1 VVIGAPVKDLR
12 DVEFNRL
19 KAVLSQI
26 KIGLDTSSRSL
37 ASLRRTA
44 TKTVAPIPMKD
55 RSQFDFAY
63 QQVRACEVA
72 LRTSIDAASTATP
85 EQAAERQARVADAYE
100 AYARAVTVA
109 RSAAKLFIAD
119 NGGNK
124 ADTGAIAGR

>member
-1 VVIGAPVKDLR
+1 MASAVAIGAPVTEIR
-12 DVEFNRL
+12 EVEFNRL
-19 KAVLSQI
+19 KAMLSQL

-44 TKTVAPIPMKD
+44 ARTVAPVPQKD

-85 EQAAERQARVADAYE
+85 EEAPERQARVAEAYE

-109 RSAAKLFIAD
+109 RSVAKNFIAD
-119 NGGNK
+119 NSGV
-124 ADTGAIAGR
+124 IAGR